1 MKNKLMAWLL
11 LACAVSTLVTGC
23 NRRDQ
28 YRDPLTTTAQ
38 AETEIETTTAE
49 GEDDEKTSAFPYA
62 NMNADEMLQMYK
74 DTSQGN
80 MLSTESAYNTPY
92 YYILPYHNGGK
103 AISKLTG
110 NMMQLCKEFSC
121 NHTSC
126 VYSDWIEDIAI
137 ADDCLYMLIGMRLY
151 RVDFLFDQTELIYEW
166 ESRSG
171 VETITLVGD
180 NIYTFVNYVE
190 PNTDLISRQAMVID
204 PETKTG
210 ELMDESFRFQVSRI
224 LGTSMYYTEQDGSLW
239 EYSMETGNRKC
250 LIDDSYLNREE
261 GEVRFLADRLEVG
274 HVLRLLAQSVSNN
287 RTVFYDLDKGDF
299 CDAPAPEGAI
309 RYVCL
314 EDALYYGIRHN
325 TSDYENDPHYEYYQS
340 QRGHFG
346 GKIWVHES
354 VESEPRMLAYME
366 TDGIPDTINK
376 MSASDGKTMLIEY
389 LTYKDFENVYN
400 PDMSSKDGVEA
411 RYALMDLETGAV
423 YKDDSYWE

>member
-1 MKNKLMAWLL
+1 MKKLSIL
-11 LACAVSTLVTGC
+11 LAIVSLLTVATAC

-92 YYILPYHNGGK
+92 YYILPRHYGGM

-126 VYSDWIEDIAI
+126 VYNDWIEDIAI

-151 RVDFLFDQTELIYEW
+151 RVDFMFDQTELIYEW

-171 VETITLVGD
+171 VETITPVGD
-180 NIYTFVNYVE
+180 KLYTFVDYVE
-190 PNTDLISRQAMVID
+190 PNTNLISKRTMVID
-204 PETKTG
+204 PKTKTG
-210 ELMDESFRFQVSRI
+210 EILNESFRFQSAKI
-224 LGTSMYYTEQDGSLW
+224 FGLSMYYTEQDGSLW
-239 EYSMETGNRKC
+239 EYSMETGKRKC

-261 GEVRFLADRLEVG
+261 GEIRFLAQNLEGGRILNVW
-274 HVLRLLAQSVSNN
+274 AQSLN
-287 RTVFYDLDKGDF
+287 RNRNVFFDIDQGAF
-299 CDAPAPEGAI
+299 CNAPAPEGAI

-366 TDGIPDTINK
+366 TDGIPDTIVR
-376 MSASDGKTMLIEY
+376 MSASDGKTMLVEY

-400 PDMSSKDGVEA
+400 PNMSSKDEEKA
-411 RYALMDLETGAV
+411 RYALVDLETGRV
-423 YKDDSYWE
+423 YKDESLIVRS